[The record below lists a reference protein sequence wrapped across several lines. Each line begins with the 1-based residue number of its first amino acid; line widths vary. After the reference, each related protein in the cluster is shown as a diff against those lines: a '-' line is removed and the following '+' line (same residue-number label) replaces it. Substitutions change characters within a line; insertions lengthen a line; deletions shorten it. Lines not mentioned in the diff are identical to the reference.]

1 MKLFNKKKEVQES
14 QCECGGNCE
23 NLETSKA
30 EMSSD
35 ADCYAKVL
43 GSGCAKC
50 NTLSENTKEALSQ
63 LGMDTCIQKI
73 TDFSEIAK
81 YGVMSTP
88 ALVLGKTVVSSGKV
102 LSVDDI
108 KLIISKQ

>member
-1 MKLFNKKKEVQES
+1 MKLFGKKKELEKEACGCGG
-14 QCECGGNCE
+14 QCENNDSPE
-23 NLETSKA
+23 VEVTQA
-30 EMSSD
+30 Q
-35 ADCYAKVL
+35 DCFAKVL

-88 ALVLGKTVVSSGKV
+88 ALVLDNKVVATGKV
-102 LSVDDI
+102 LSVEEI
-108 KLIISKQ
+108 KALISK

>member
-1 MKLFNKKKEVQES
+1 MKLFGKKKAKQET

-23 NLETSKA
+23 SQVTDQNVLNND
-30 EMSSD
+30 SD
-35 ADCYAKVL
+35 CHVKVL

-50 NTLSENTKEALSQ
+50 NTLSENTKEALNQ
-63 LGMDTCIQKI
+63 LGMDPCIQKI

-88 ALVLGKTVVSSGKV
+88 ALVLGNTVVSSGKV
-102 LSVDDI
+102 LSVEEV
-108 KLIISKQ
+108 KTLLLK